1 MGGMNSLSGNSFQCA
16 VPPFPKQMMKAY
28 VNVLHFLFITDKTG
42 YDNSVNRVSK
52 ASLTITSQTL
62 IILVLHFNF
71 AEHFSF

>member
-1 MGGMNSLSGNSFQCA
+1 
-16 VPPFPKQMMKAY
+16 MMKAY